1 MSQPITV
8 SVTMD
13 AASFRRF
20 RWFDL
25 LQHNRIWK
33 RALVFTAILLVFAGV
48 CLTQLNTR
56 HEAGLLAGVLALV
69 ALGLPAVYFWN
80 CAHGIKIFIQ
90 KLGLDKDMYSVS
102 IPLGATINMDGA
114 AITITIMTLAAANT
128 LGIPVTLPAAIVLS
142 AMSALGACGASGVAG
157 GSLLLIPMA
166 CSLFGISNDVAMQM
180 VGVGFIIGVIQDSVE
195 TALNSAGDVE
205 FAATAEYH
213 QWLKQGK
220 PLPDFLRK

>member
-33 RALVFTAILLVFAGV
+33 RPLVFTAILLVFAGV

-90 KLGLDKDMYSVS
+90 KLGLDKAAKPFYRLQLDETGLS
-102 IPLGATINMDGA
+102 IWMAGEPRTKLPPLASATGTTSTWPTGQRMPSTSTSIRRRLTYG
-114 AITITIMTLAAANT
+114 TT
-128 LGIPVTLPAAIVLS
+128 
-142 AMSALGACGASGVAG
+142 AST
-157 GSLLLIPMA
+157 P
-166 CSLFGISNDVAMQM
+166 D
-180 VGVGFIIGVIQDSVE
+180 
-195 TALNSAGDVE
+195 
-205 FAATAEYH
+205 
-213 QWLKQGK
+213 GK
-220 PLPDFLRK
+220 P

>member
-33 RALVFTAILLVFAGV
+33 RPLVFTAILLVFAGV

-69 ALGLPAVYFWN
+69 SIGT
-80 CAHGIKIFIQ
+80 IFENR
-90 KLGLDKDMYSVS
+90 DKQNQQPTM
-102 IPLGATINMDGA
+102 I
-114 AITITIMTLAAANT
+114 
-128 LGIPVTLPAAIVLS
+128 
-142 AMSALGACGASGVAG
+142 AMI
-157 GSLLLIPMA
+157 SLLVSFMP
-166 CSLFGISNDVAMQM
+166 C
-180 VGVGFIIGVIQDSVE
+180 
-195 TALNSAGDVE
+195 
-205 FAATAEYH
+205 
-213 QWLKQGK
+213 
-220 PLPDFLRK
+220 LPRRPTFLREFSTPLATMPSPARN

>member
-33 RALVFTAILLVFAGV
+33 RPLVFTAILLVFAGV

-90 KLGLDKDMYSVS
+90 KLGLDKADKPFYRLQLDETGLS
-102 IPLGATINMDGA
+102 IWMASATGTTSTWPTGQRMPSTSTSIRRRLTYG
-114 AITITIMTLAAANT
+114 TT
-128 LGIPVTLPAAIVLS
+128 
-142 AMSALGACGASGVAG
+142 AST
-157 GSLLLIPMA
+157 P
-166 CSLFGISNDVAMQM
+166 D
-180 VGVGFIIGVIQDSVE
+180 
-195 TALNSAGDVE
+195 
-205 FAATAEYH
+205 
-213 QWLKQGK
+213 GK
-220 PLPDFLRK
+220 P

>member
-33 RALVFTAILLVFAGV
+33 RPLVFTAILLVFAGV

-90 KLGLDKDMYSVS
+90 KLGLEKAAKPFYRLQLDETGLSIWMAGEQDKTAPAS
-102 IPLGATINMDGA
+102 A
-114 AITITIMTLAAANT
+114 AGTTSTWPTGQRMPSTSTSSRRRLT
-128 LGIPVTLPAAIVLS
+128 YGTT
-142 AMSALGACGASGVAG
+142 AST
-157 GSLLLIPMA
+157 P
-166 CSLFGISNDVAMQM
+166 D
-180 VGVGFIIGVIQDSVE
+180 
-195 TALNSAGDVE
+195 
-205 FAATAEYH
+205 
-213 QWLKQGK
+213 GK
-220 PLPDFLRK
+220 P